1 MEKLNYQDLKIN
13 WKDDID
19 ITDYTLTLALEC
31 ENDNAIDTID
41 KFREEKGFTDKAC
54 SSDNEVYYNLYLVY
68 SLAINTYY
76 VEVVVN
82 NSEKDDYA
90 SYDFELEIS
99 ESDLR
104 SILASCLVK
113 FSDYRL

>member
-13 WKDDID
+13 WKEDFDID
-19 ITDYTLTLALEC
+19 DCVLDLVLEAQ
-31 ENDNAIDTID
+31 NGTAIDTID
-41 KFREEKGFTDKAC
+41 EFREEKGFTDKAG
-54 SSDNEVYYNLYLVY
+54 SSDNDVYYNIYLIY
-68 SLAINTYY
+68 NLAINTYH

-90 SYDFELEIS
+90 SYDFDLEIS

-104 SILASCLVK
+104 SILASCLLK
-113 FSDYRL
+113 CMD

>member
-1 MEKLNYQDLKIN
+1 MKKLNYQDLKIN

-41 KFREEKGFTDKAC
+41 KFREEKGFTDKAS

-68 SLAINTYY
+68 SLAINTYH
-76 VEVVVN
+76 VEVFVN
-82 NSEKDDYA
+82 NSEEDDYA
-90 SYDFELEIS
+90 TYKFELEIS

-104 SILASCLVK
+104 SILASCLLQ
-113 FSDYRL
+113 FTD

>member
-19 ITDYTLTLALEC
+19 ITDSILTLALEC

-41 KFREEKGFTDKAC
+41 KFREEKGFTDKAS
-54 SSDNEVYYNLYLVY
+54 SSDNDVYYNIYLVY
-68 SLAINTYY
+68 RLVINAYH

-82 NSEKDDYA
+82 NSEKDNYA
-90 SYDFELEIS
+90 SYDFDLEIS
-99 ESDLR
+99 ESDLM
-104 SILASCLVK
+104 SILSSCLLK
-113 FSDYRL
+113 LAD

>member
-1 MEKLNYQDLKIN
+1 MAKLNYQDLKIN
-13 WKDDID
+13 WKEDID

-41 KFREEKGFTDKAC
+41 KFREEKGFTDKAS
-54 SSDNEVYYNLYLVY
+54 SSDNEVYYNIYLVY
-68 SLAINTYY
+68 SLAINTYH
-76 VEVVVN
+76 VEVFVN

-90 SYDFELEIS
+90 SYNFDLEIS

-104 SILASCLVK
+104 SILASCLLK
-113 FSDYRL
+113 LAD